1 MDNSN
6 PSKLKNETYQQA
18 YLNLKRE
25 FEQATKKSNDTILS
39 LAMEKTKLAQTNK
52 KYLEIVEKLAEEL
65 EKLSST
71 VKALENAGEE
81 NIMLREKVYILES
94 ELCSMTLEH
103 KNTLIQNQQLKQNL
117 KSLQSRVIYYINEE
131 NN

>member
-1 MDNSN
+1 MDNSDTF
-6 PSKLKNETYQQA
+6 KLKNETYRLA

-25 FEQATKKSNDTILS
+25 FEETTKKSNDTILG
-39 LAMEKTKLAQTNK
+39 LAMEKTELAQTNK

-81 NIMLREKVYILES
+81 NIILREKVHMLES

-103 KNTLIQNQQLKQNL
+103 NNTLIQNQQLKQTL
-117 KSLQSRVIYYINEE
+117 KNLQSRVIDYITEE